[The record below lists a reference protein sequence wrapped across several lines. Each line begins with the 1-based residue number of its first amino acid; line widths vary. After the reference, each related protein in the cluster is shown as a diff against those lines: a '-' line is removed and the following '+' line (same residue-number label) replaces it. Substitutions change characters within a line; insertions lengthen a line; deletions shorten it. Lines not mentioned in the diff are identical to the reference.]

1 MDRRKLQDPAGRG
14 EEEAVRVVSERS
26 LYEGFG
32 SYREMVVD
40 QPLASGGTIEIS
52 REFQAR
58 RDVVAVLPYDPVR
71 RVALLA
77 RQLRVPLFARGDHDG
92 YLEEVPAGY
101 IDEGEV
107 AVEAARREA
116 AEEVGVKVGDLEHVA
131 DVFAAPG
138 ALTERL
144 SLDLARYGAGDVV
157 SGGGGLA
164 EEGEEIEVLEWPLAR
179 LGEAVQEGSLSDAKT
194 LILVQALMLRA
205 PDLFS

>member
-40 QPLASGGTIEIS
+40 QPLASGGTVEIS

-116 AEEVGVKVGDLEHVA
+116 AEEVGVKVGELVHVA
-131 DVFAAPG
+131 DVFPSPG
-138 ALTERL
+138 SLTERL
-144 SLDLARYGAGDVV
+144 SLYLARYGAGDVV

-179 LGEAVQEGSLSDAKT
+179 LGEAVQEGGLADAKT

>member
-116 AEEVGVKVGDLEHVA
+116 AEEVGVKVGELEHVA
-131 DVFAAPG
+131 DVFPSPG

-144 SLDLARYGAGDVV
+144 SLYLARYGAGDVV

>member
-116 AEEVGVKVGDLEHVA
+116 AEEVGVKVGELVHVA
-131 DVFAAPG
+131 DVFPSPG
-138 ALTERL
+138 SLTERL
-144 SLDLARYGAGDVV
+144 SLYLARYGAGDVV

>member
-116 AEEVGVKVGDLEHVA
+116 AEEVGVKVGELEHVA
-131 DVFAAPG
+131 DVFPSPG
-138 ALTERL
+138 SLTERL
-144 SLDLARYGAGDVV
+144 SLYLARYGAGDVV

>member
-1 MDRRKLQDPAGRG
+1 MDRRKLQDPAGRE

-40 QPLASGGTIEIS
+40 QPLASGGTVEIS

-101 IDEGEV
+101 IDEGES

-116 AEEVGVKVGDLEHVA
+116 AEEVGVKVGELVHVA
-131 DVFAAPG
+131 DVFPSPG
-138 ALTERL
+138 SLTERL
-144 SLDLARYGAGDVV
+144 SLYLARYGAGDVV

-179 LGEAVQEGSLSDAKT
+179 LGEAVQEGGLSDAKT

>member
-40 QPLASGGTIEIS
+40 QPLASGGTVEIS

-101 IDEGEV
+101 IDEGEI

-116 AEEVGVKVGDLEHVA
+116 AEEVGVKVGELVHVA
-131 DVFAAPG
+131 DVFPSPG
-138 ALTERL
+138 SLTERL
-144 SLDLARYGAGDVV
+144 SLYLARYGAGDVV

-179 LGEAVQEGSLSDAKT
+179 LGEAVQEGGLADAKT

>member
-1 MDRRKLQDPAGRG
+1 MQKEDRQDPAERDGD
-14 EEEAVRVVSERS
+14 EAVRVISERS

-32 SYREMVVD
+32 TYREMVVE
-40 QPLASGGTIEIS
+40 QPLASGGNIEIS

-101 IDEGEV
+101 IDEGEN
-107 AVEAARREA
+107 ADEAARREA
-116 AEEVGVKVGDLEHVA
+116 AEEVGVKVGELVHVG
-131 DVFAAPG
+131 DIYPSPG
-138 ALTERL
+138 SSTERL
-144 SLDLARYGAGDVV
+144 SLYLARYGAGDVV
-157 SGGGGLA
+157 SSGGGLA
-164 EEGEEIEVLEWPLAR
+164 EEGEEIEVLEWPIAR

-205 PDLFS
+205 PELFS

>member
-40 QPLASGGTIEIS
+40 QPLASGGTVEIS

-101 IDEGEV
+101 IDEGEI
-107 AVEAARREA
+107 AVDAARREA
-116 AEEVGVKVGDLEHVA
+116 AEEVGVKVGELVHVA
-131 DVFAAPG
+131 DVFPSPG
-138 ALTERL
+138 SLTERL
-144 SLDLARYGAGDVV
+144 SLYLARYGAGDVV

-179 LGEAVQEGSLSDAKT
+179 LGEAVQEGGLADAKT

>member
-1 MDRRKLQDPAGRG
+1 MDRRTLQDPAGRG

-116 AEEVGVKVGDLEHVA
+116 AEEVGVKVGELEHVA
-131 DVFAAPG
+131 DVFPSPG

-144 SLDLARYGAGDVV
+144 SLYLARYGAGDVV

>member
-40 QPLASGGTIEIS
+40 QPLASGGTVEIS

-107 AVEAARREA
+107 AVDAARREA
-116 AEEVGVKVGDLEHVA
+116 AEEVGVKVGELVHVA
-131 DVFAAPG
+131 DVFPSPG
-138 ALTERL
+138 SLTERL
-144 SLDLARYGAGDVV
+144 SLYLARYGAGDVV

-179 LGEAVQEGSLSDAKT
+179 LGEAVQEGGLADAKT

>member
-40 QPLASGGTIEIS
+40 QPLASGGTVEIS

-107 AVEAARREA
+107 ADEAARREA
-116 AEEVGVKVGDLEHVA
+116 AEEVGVKVGDLVHVG
-131 DVFAAPG
+131 DIYPSPG
-138 ALTERL
+138 SSTERL
-144 SLDLARYGAGDVV
+144 SLYLARYGAGDVV
-157 SGGGGLA
+157 SSGGGLA
-164 EEGEEIEVLEWPLAR
+164 EEGEEIEVLEWPIAR
-179 LGEAVQEGSLSDAKT
+179 LGEAVQEGSLHDAKT

>member
-116 AEEVGVKVGDLEHVA
+116 AEEVGVKVGELVHVA
-131 DVFAAPG
+131 DVFPSPG
-138 ALTERL
+138 SLTERL
-144 SLDLARYGAGDVV
+144 SLYLARYGAGDVV

-179 LGEAVQEGSLSDAKT
+179 LGEAVQEGGLADAKT